1 MEFTMDYK
9 KVFGS
14 VMFLLKHPAM
24 AWRLVSHEDS
34 VNAMFGNYLYPL
46 VMLCG
51 TSVLLGRIFTN
62 GIGWDTLYASLI
74 NAALC
79 SVSMLVAYYAL
90 SFLLHIFTVKYTG
103 VEYQRETVNLFTGY
117 SMVVVLVLNICLG
130 LFPDLRL
137 LAFIAQFYTLKIVWD
152 GASVLMKINEERRLL
167 YVVIVSVAVMAMPF
181 LIGRLL
187 GFLSVVLN

>member
-1 MEFTMDYK
+1 M
-9 KVFGS
+9 
-14 VMFLLKHPAM
+14 
-24 AWRLVSHEDS
+24 
-34 VNAMFGNYLYPL
+34 
-46 VMLCG
+46 
-51 TSVLLGRIFTN
+51 
-62 GIGWDTLYASLI
+62 
-74 NAALC
+74 
-79 SVSMLVAYYAL
+79 
-90 SFLLHIFTVKYTG
+90 
-103 VEYQRETVNLFTGY
+103 EYQRETVNLFTGY